1 MSFEA
6 EFSETDLQDMGKTID
21 NNHFSQQTIIRGEW
35 RQGVILL
42 DGSNRKMSTV

>member
-1 MSFEA
+1 MSFEV

-42 DGSNRKMSTV
+42 GGGNRKMSNV